1 MVWLLL
7 LLLPAEGPP
16 SPAEAAYAAMRA
28 GQYSQAAGHF
38 REASRLEP
46 GSASLRKDYAYALLK
61 TGDREAARDQM
72 GAALELDPTDEPRS
86 LEYAFLCYETGRPVI
101 ARRTFQRLR
110 FSSNP
115 TTRSSADKA
124 FDSIDR
130 PLAEGIARWQEA
142 LRRAPGQWSA
152 HEELARL
159 AEQREELPLAAEH
172 YEKAWQLRPAKSELL
187 LDLARIWRAAGQ
199 DDQARLAL
207 VTAFRVGSPRIA
219 ESAREAL
226 GGSVPSAGEPALPV
240 PAAPATERQTA
251 NVLSA
256 KEMGDRSLEQNF
268 IDDARQYFLAALY
281 KEPNDGEV
289 LYKLGLIANLQHKDR
304 DALRYFDRARKANS
318 TMAAEA
324 STAYDRLRPT
334 ARAFR
339 MTAWAIPIYLSRYH
353 DTFFYGQVRAE
364 WKIGRLHPYLSLRF
378 VGDSRGHQVGPKTV
392 LPAYLSESN
401 VIAGGGLRLN
411 IRSNLFAWAEA
422 GESVSYL
429 GRRRDTGLAK
439 PDYRAGVSFLKG
451 FGRLLGSNE
460 PGFFAETGL
469 DGVYVSRFSND
480 LFLYSQ
486 THAGYTLF
494 HSTGGFQAQLMT
506 TSNLTLDRNGHPWA
520 NTFELGPGVRLRLP
534 GMPAGLSFRA
544 ELLRGRYL
552 FQNIYSRRPDYWD
565 TRIGMWYAFAP

>member
-16 SPAEAAYAAMRA
+16 PPAEAAYAAMRA
-28 GQYSQAAGHF
+28 GQFSEAVGHF

-46 GSASLRKDYAYALLK
+46 GSASLHKDFAYALLK

-72 GAALELDPTDEPRS
+72 GAALAIDPTDEART
-86 LEYAFLCYETGRPVI
+86 LEYAFLCYETGRPII

-110 FSSNP
+110 FSPNP
-115 TTRSSADKA
+115 ATRSSADQA
-124 FDSIDR
+124 FESIDR

-142 LRRAPGQWSA
+142 LRRAPGQWSV

-159 AEQREELPLAAEH
+159 AEQREEHSLAAEH
-172 YEKAWQLRPAKSELL
+172 YEKAWQLRPAKTELL

-199 DDQARLAL
+199 EDKARLAL
-207 VTAFRVGSPRIA
+207 VTAYRVGSPRIV

-226 GGSVPSAGEPALPV
+226 GGGVPSAGEASLPV
-240 PAAPATERQTA
+240 PAERPAERQAA
-251 NVLSA
+251 NALSA
-256 KEMGDRSLEQNF
+256 KEMGERSLEQNF
-268 IDDARQYFLAALY
+268 LDDARQYYLAALY
-281 KEPNDGEV
+281 KDPQDGEV

-304 DALRYFDRARKANS
+304 EALRYFDRARKANS
-318 TMAAEA
+318 VEA
-324 STAYDRLRPT
+324 GAAYDRLRPT
-334 ARAFR
+334 ARTFR

-364 WKIGRLHPYLSLRF
+364 WKLGRLSPYLSLRF
-378 VGDSRGHQVGPKTV
+378 VGDSRGRQVAPNTV
-392 LPAYLSESN
+392 MPAYLSESN

-411 IRSNLFAWAEA
+411 IRHNLFAWAEA
-422 GESVSYL
+422 GEAVSYL
-429 GRRRDTGLAK
+429 GRRADTGLAK

-469 DGVYVSRFSND
+469 DGVYVSRFAND
-480 LFLYSQ
+480 VLLYSQ
-486 THAGYTLF
+486 THLGYTLF
-494 HSTGGFQAQLMT
+494 RSSGGFQAQLMAA
-506 TSNLTLDRNGHPWA
+506 SNLTLDRNREPWA
-520 NTFELGPGVRLRLP
+520 NTFEFGPGVRLRLP

-552 FQNIYSRRPDYWD
+552 FQKVDSRRPDYWD
-565 TRIGMWYAFAP
+565 ARIGMWYAFAP